1 MISCTLNGKKY
12 TVDFVSG
19 RALREM
25 EPAAQMY
32 GRIVAISNA
41 ALKGEVPEDAKNLS
55 ISEALDVMIRWFC
68 LLFGNQFTPDDV
80 LDYYPVDRM
89 RHDIGSEDGGSG
101 DASILTLPDFI
112 YSTYNSLLEGG
123 WRMSEIDGMDM
134 LGFLRVRAWSAR
146 KEKEKKQPRHA
157 YIDQVWQSL
166 KP

>member
-1 MISCTLNGKKY
+1 MISCTLNEKKY

-89 RHDIGSEDGGSG
+89 MHDIALALMAVQTQTTE
-101 DASILTLPDFI
+101 ILDEFPTKAAKTEEAETL
-112 YSTYNSLLEGG
+112 
-123 WRMSEIDGMDM
+123 
-134 LGFLRVRAWSAR
+134 
-146 KEKEKKQPRHA
+146 
-157 YIDQVWQSL
+157 QS
-166 KP
+166 

>member
-32 GRIVAISNA
+32 GRIVTISNA
-41 ALKGEVPEDAKNLS
+41 ALKGEVPEEAKNLS
-55 ISEALDVMIRWFC
+55 IGEALDVMIRWFC

-89 RHDIGSEDGGSG
+89 MHDIALALMAVQAQTTE
-101 DASILTLPDFI
+101 ILDEFPTKAAKMEEAETL
-112 YSTYNSLLEGG
+112 
-123 WRMSEIDGMDM
+123 
-134 LGFLRVRAWSAR
+134 
-146 KEKEKKQPRHA
+146 
-157 YIDQVWQSL
+157 QS
-166 KP
+166 

>member
-32 GRIVAISNA
+32 GRIVAISNV

-55 ISEALDVMIRWFC
+55 IGEALDVMIRWFC

-89 RHDIGSEDGGSG
+89 MHDIALALMAVQTQTTE
-101 DASILTLPDFI
+101 ILDEFPTKAAKTETL
-112 YSTYNSLLEGG
+112 
-123 WRMSEIDGMDM
+123 
-134 LGFLRVRAWSAR
+134 
-146 KEKEKKQPRHA
+146 
-157 YIDQVWQSL
+157 QS
-166 KP
+166 

>member
-1 MISCTLNGKKY
+1 MISCTLNEKKY

-55 ISEALDVMIRWFC
+55 IGEALDVMIRWFC

-89 RHDIGSEDGGSG
+89 MHDIALALMAVQTQTTE
-101 DASILTLPDFI
+101 ILDEFPTKAAKREEAETL
-112 YSTYNSLLEGG
+112 
-123 WRMSEIDGMDM
+123 
-134 LGFLRVRAWSAR
+134 
-146 KEKEKKQPRHA
+146 
-157 YIDQVWQSL
+157 QS
-166 KP
+166 

>member
-55 ISEALDVMIRWFC
+55 IGEALDVMIRWFC

-89 RHDIGSEDGGSG
+89 MYDIALALMAVQTQTTE
-101 DASILTLPDFI
+101 ILDEFPTKAAKTEEAATHP
-112 YSTYNSLLEGG
+112 S
-123 WRMSEIDGMDM
+123 
-134 LGFLRVRAWSAR
+134 
-146 KEKEKKQPRHA
+146 
-157 YIDQVWQSL
+157 
-166 KP
+166 

>member
-55 ISEALDVMIRWFC
+55 IGEALDVMIRWFC
-68 LLFGNQFTPDDV
+68 LLFGNQFSPDDV

-89 RHDIGSEDGGSG
+89 MHDIALALMAVQTQTTE
-101 DASILTLPDFI
+101 ILDEFPTKAAKEPAM
-112 YSTYNSLLEGG
+112 T
-123 WRMSEIDGMDM
+123 EI
-134 LGFLRVRAWSAR
+134 
-146 KEKEKKQPRHA
+146 
-157 YIDQVWQSL
+157 
-166 KP
+166 

>member
-12 TVDFVSG
+12 TIDFVSG

-55 ISEALDVMIRWFC
+55 IGEALDVMIRWFC

-89 RHDIGSEDGGSG
+89 MHDIALALMAVQTQTTE
-101 DASILTLPDFI
+101 ILDEFPTKAAK
-112 YSTYNSLLEGG
+112 TE
-123 WRMSEIDGMDM
+123 EAEM
-134 LGFLRVRAWSAR
+134 L
-146 KEKEKKQPRHA
+146 
-157 YIDQVWQSL
+157 QS
-166 KP
+166 

>member
-55 ISEALDVMIRWFC
+55 IGEALDVMIRWFC

-89 RHDIGSEDGGSG
+89 MHDIALALMAVQTQTTE
-101 DASILTLPDFI
+101 ILDEFPTKAA
-112 YSTYNSLLEGG
+112 
-123 WRMSEIDGMDM
+123 
-134 LGFLRVRAWSAR
+134 RAAATA
-146 KEKEKKQPRHA
+146 P
-157 YIDQVWQSL
+157 QS
-166 KP
+166 PAAT

>member
-55 ISEALDVMIRWFC
+55 IGEALDVMIRWFC

-89 RHDIGSEDGGSG
+89 MHDIALALMAVQTQTTE
-101 DASILTLPDFI
+101 ILDEFPTKAAKTGEAETL
-112 YSTYNSLLEGG
+112 
-123 WRMSEIDGMDM
+123 
-134 LGFLRVRAWSAR
+134 
-146 KEKEKKQPRHA
+146 
-157 YIDQVWQSL
+157 QS
-166 KP
+166 

>member
-12 TVDFVSG
+12 TADFVSG

-55 ISEALDVMIRWFC
+55 IGEALDVMIRWFC

-89 RHDIGSEDGGSG
+89 MHDIALALMAVQTQTTE
-101 DASILTLPDFI
+101 ILDEFPTKAAK
-112 YSTYNSLLEGG
+112 TE
-123 WRMSEIDGMDM
+123 E
-134 LGFLRVRAWSAR
+134 A
-146 KEKEKKQPRHA
+146 ETH
-157 YIDQVWQSL
+157 QS
-166 KP
+166 